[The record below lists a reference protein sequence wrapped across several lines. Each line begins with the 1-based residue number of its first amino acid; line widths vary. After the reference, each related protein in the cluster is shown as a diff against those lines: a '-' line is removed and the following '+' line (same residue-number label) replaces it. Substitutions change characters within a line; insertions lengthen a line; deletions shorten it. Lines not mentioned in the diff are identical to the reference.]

1 MPATDYAR
9 IEKAILFIEANVHR
23 QPSLKDVAANVGL
36 SEYHFQR
43 LFRRWAGV
51 SPKKFVQYLTAKR
64 AEGLLRQSYN
74 VLDVSDA
81 VGLSG
86 PGRLHDLIVNVHGVT
101 PGQLKASGE
110 GLTIRFGIHRSPF
123 GECLVCVTDK
133 GICGLEFIQPGGRDQ
148 VIAGLRR
155 RWRCAVFQE
164 LPEVTRRIVDRVF
177 TLRSGA
183 DKVPFDLFVK
193 GSAFQLKVWE
203 ALLRI
208 PPGAVMSY
216 EHVAARIGAPRA
228 ARAVG
233 AAVARNP
240 VAFLIPCHRV
250 IRKTGALGGYRW
262 GETRKKAMLAWE
274 AARRQ
279 ASVAEESSVFSR
291 RSTKLSAADE
301 TLSGVRE
308 GK

>member
-1 MPATDYAR
+1 MPTTDYAR
-9 IEKAILFIEANVHR
+9 IEKAILFIEANLRR
-23 QPSLKDVAANVGL
+23 QPSLKAIAENTGL

-51 SPKKFVQYLTAKR
+51 SPKKFMQYLTAKH
-64 AEGLLRQSYN
+64 AEGLLRQSYS
-74 VLDVSDA
+74 VLDVSDV

-110 GLTIRFGIHRSPF
+110 GLMIRYGVHPSPF
-123 GECLVCVTDK
+123 GECLIAVTDK
-133 GICGLEFIQPGGRDQ
+133 GLCALEFIQPGGREKT
-148 VIAGLRR
+148 VAKLRG
-155 RWRCAVFQE
+155 RWNRAAFRE
-164 LPEVTRRIVDRVF
+164 SPEATRPLADRLF
-177 TLRSGA
+177 IRGSGA
-183 DKVPFDLFVK
+183 FDLFVK

-208 PPGAVMSY
+208 PPGAVTSY
-216 EHVAARIGAPRA
+216 ERIAARIGTPRA

-274 AARRQ
+274 AARFGAALDISREDDHEYHHRQ
-279 ASVAEESSVFSR
+279 SDR
-291 RSTKLSAADE
+291 
-301 TLSGVRE
+301 G
-308 GK
+308 